1 MTASLVTPG
10 MKVSTTSECEAGEGT
25 IERDG
30 TIISTVIGQ
39 FLITE
44 GIGSVAATKMVNSV
58 SIGDTVI
65 CEITRLNEKNGEAQI
80 LVIEGQTG
88 SIIPDQLYGQFRVTD
103 LVDRYM
109 HQTSDAV
116 RRRDICR
123 AEVKQVSPVVSI
135 NFRDRDDCGVL
146 HAICPPCGNIL
157 IAELNG
163 DWNVKCPNC
172 DYQSFRALADNF
184 AAGWAELDE
193 GVSALNNPG
202 KRWGK
207 QAEALF
213 AKGPSGRAT
222 FIAADVREDGR
233 EKSYFRFESEGGK
246 AGGRRDKPAPGTR
259 LFVGGLPREV
269 TTEQIR
275 DLFEK
280 HGVVKDCFLPAGDGT
295 PNKGF
300 GFITFASK
308 DEATAAISALNS
320 HKIGGRRIAV
330 KDADD
335 DSKKGNNKR
344 KDPEGTKVYVG
355 NLPFK
360 ATEEA
365 IKKHFEGT
373 ATINGMALATDK
385 NTGKPKGFAFIWIAE
400 GDKGEAIVAKM
411 NGSEL
416 MGRKIK
422 VDLAQG
428 GKKSSPAAKGGDG
441 KPAKSNREL
450 QAMREEEQDSNKPRR
465 RPHPKK
471 E

>member
-1 MTASLVTPG
+1 

-39 FLITE
+39 FSIAE
-44 GIGSVAATKMVNSV
+44 GIGSVAAKKMVNSV

-146 HAICPPCGNIL
+146 HAICPPCGSTL

-184 AAGWAELDE
+184 AAGWAELDK

-207 QAEALF
+207 EAETLF

-233 EKSYFRFESEGGK
+233 EKSYFRFESEGGS
-246 AGGRRDKPAPGTR
+246 AGGRHEKPAPGTR
-259 LFVGGLPREV
+259 LFIGGLPRDV

-295 PNKGF
+295 ANKGF

-335 DSKKGNNKR
+335 DSKKENNKK

-373 ATINGMALATDK
+373 ATVNGIALATDK

-428 GKKSSPAAKGGDG
+428 EKKSSPAASAGDD

-450 QAMREEEQDSNKPRR
+450 QAMREEDQDSKKPRS